1 MLLQKLRVGVS
12 IGHIDCCAPTCADDV
27 ALLAA
32 TIILLQIL
40 ASVVFYY
47 ICREHYTINALKSA
61 EVVLN
66 DASTTDEGTVMLG
79 DDGIDQSPS
88 EVHLG
93 VDRNAKGQVDIA
105 ARVQTGRRTM
115 YAMMGAG
122 AFGSSGVAPPLVAHL
137 WKIYGLPRMI
147 YGLEVFSLS
156 TDDIMQLERLPRKV
170 IRQIQSFPINTAL
183 TAVYG
188 PLSKSWT

>member
-1 MLLQKLRVGVS
+1 MSTLHYKLFHNGLLLFLQKLRVGVS

-27 ALLAA
+27 APIAA

-47 ICREHYTINALKSA
+47 IYREHYTINELKSA

-66 DASTTDEGTVMLG
+66 DASNTDEGTVKLG
-79 DDGIDQSPS
+79 DDGIGQSPS
-88 EVHLG
+88 EVYLG
-93 VDRNAKGQVDIA
+93 VDRNAKGHVDIA
-105 ARVQTGRRTM
+105 ARVQKGRRTM

-122 AFGSSGVAPPLVAHL
+122 AFGSSGLAPPLVAHL
-137 WKIYGLPRMI
+137 WKIYALQRMI

-156 TDDIMQLERLPRKV
+156 TDDIMQL
-170 IRQIQSFPINTAL
+170 
-183 TAVYG
+183 
-188 PLSKSWT
+188 